1 MKVAVIIDTW
11 FPFVGGGQINAWEI
25 SKNLA
30 SRGVKIDIITRNNGR
45 YKDIKVKN
53 LRVIKLGKETS
64 AGNIV
69 SKILFTLKALLFL
82 YKSDYDLVHA
92 HAFLPGIIARLV
104 MVFKGT
110 PAIFTVHGTSLNTS
124 LNGKLSKI
132 IEKFILTQILYGS
145 QITVSRDFLKIKN
158 VNRKIVYIPNGV
170 DQQFIKSS
178 PRSSRLKNV
187 LLFVGRLH
195 PQKNLTNLVEAIK
208 ILNIEKFPVILVIV
222 GDGPQ
227 KLEIQNLIKKFKL
240 ESNIKLEGS
249 KYSPELLEHYQ
260 TASALIMPSIYEGQS
275 LTLLEAW
282 ASKLPV
288 IVSKTGDIEYLVKE
302 GVNGYFIKDQRHP
315 SNIADSIKKAFSNK
329 NLNKLGQNGYLLVKN
344 SFSWEKTATA
354 TLKVYENVS
363 KS

>member
-11 FPFVGGGQINAWEI
+11 FPFIGGGQINAWEI
-25 SKNLA
+25 SKNLS

-64 AGNIV
+64 AGNSV

-104 MVFKGT
+104 MVLKGT
-110 PAIFTVHGTSLNTS
+110 PAIFTVHGTSLNS
-124 LNGKLSKI
+124 NLNGKLSKI
-132 IEKFILTQILYGS
+132 IEKFILTQILYS
-145 QITVSRDFLKIKN
+145 AQITVSRDFLEIKN
-158 VNRKIVYIPNGV
+158 INKKIVYIPNAV
-170 DQQFIKSS
+170 DIGHFKKISSLKYIK
-178 PRSSRLKNV
+178 PTIIC
-187 LLFVGRLH
+187 VGRLH
-195 PQKNLTNLVEAIK
+195 PQKNLETLIK
-208 ILNIEKFPVILVIV
+208 SVLKIK
-222 GDGPQ
+222 
-227 KLEIQNLIKKFKL
+227 KEIQNINLLIVGIGIEEIKLRKIVKDLGLSKNIEFLGQVTGYNLIKLYKSSTIFL
-240 ESNIKLEGS
+240 
-249 KYSPELLEHYQ
+249 Q
-260 TASALIMPSIYEGQS
+260 PSIYEGQS
-275 LTLLEAW
+275 LSLLEAW

-288 IVSKTGDIEYLVKE
+288 IASKVGDNEFLIE
-302 GVNGYFIKDQRHP
+302 NGK
-315 SNIADSIKKAFSNK
+315 
-329 NLNKLGQNGYLLVKN
+329 NGYLINDPYNDSEIAKLIIKTLKSNSLRSMGENGYNLLIN